1 MVVDEYYHNIL
12 SENLLSQVDEEGRE
26 LISMKETSDHKIDK
40 SVIRKWEKGI
50 IRTKVQKLLVGG
62 ELNKTVPS

>member
-1 MVVDEYYHNIL
+1 M
-12 SENLLSQVDEEGRE
+12 SQVDEEGRE
-26 LISMKETSDHKIDK
+26 LIRMKETSDHKIDK
-40 SVIRKWEKGI
+40 SVIRKREKGI